1 MDVALTCPSCRAR
14 GPLERGGDGTSLVCG
29 SCGTRYALVD
39 GIPMML
45 SPRHGHEG
53 PAPTHKESQARFTD
67 QEADAEWEINRPHGA
82 PALYTW
88 LLEEKFR
95 LSVRGLRAL
104 PRGSTV
110 LTVCGGSGLD
120 AEFLAR
126 RGFRVVSADISLEAA
141 RRVRERA
148 RRFGVEITPVVAD
161 AETLPFP
168 DRSFDVVYVH
178 DGLHHLEDPAVGLLE
193 MARVAARG
201 VSVNEPARAAV
212 TALAVHLGLAL
223 EREEAGNR
231 VARLTIAE
239 VRDLLAKNGFRT
251 VEARRFA
258 MYYQHVPGR
267 AMRALSHG
275 IALWAAKAAFTILNR
290 VLGGLGNKLSVQAVR
305 EPRSVS
311 AGDGDGREAQL
322 RSDVGGSL

>member
-1 MDVALTCPSCRAR
+1 MDVTLTCPSCRAR
-14 GPLERGGDGTSLVCG
+14 GPLKRGEDGASLVCG
-29 SCGTRYALVD
+29 SCGARYAVID

-45 SPRHGHEG
+45 APTHGHG
-53 PAPTHKESQARFTD
+53 SLAPAHKESQARFTD
-67 QEADAEWEINRPHGA
+67 EEADAEWEINRPHGA
-82 PALYTW
+82 PALYSW

-126 RGFRVVSADISLEAA
+126 RGFHVVSTDISLEAA

-161 AETLPFP
+161 VESLPFP

-193 MARVAARG
+193 MARVAAWG
-201 VSVNEPARAAV
+201 ISVNEPARAAV
-212 TALAVHLGLAL
+212 TALAVRLGLAL
-223 EREEAGNR
+223 ELEEAGNR

-239 VRDLLAKNGFRT
+239 VRELLAGNGFRT

-258 MYYQHVPGR
+258 MYYKHVPGP

-275 IALWAAKAAFTILNR
+275 VALWAAKAAITIFNR

-305 EPRSVS
+305 EPHSVS
-311 AGDGDGREAQL
+311 AGDGDGRQPQL